1 MNTHAE
7 ILDEADDLP
16 ATMVIDVSQSLAVG
30 LTRAEVDMQIATART
45 YPRSIKQVAS
55 RIRGMA
61 TLDEE
66 SAEECIYALPRGG
79 KPIKGPSIRFAE
91 ILQQS
96 YGNCRAAARVVHVD
110 KVEMYVE
117 AEGIFH
123 DLETNAATSARVRRR
138 ISDKRGRLFNDDMI
152 IMTGNAACAIAKRN
166 AILGGVPKPLWRKAY
181 DAVQSTIAGDIT
193 TLSEAR
199 RLVISKFAIYGKS
212 GEDVIAAM
220 GVSGEEDL
228 TVDHVTI
235 LRGMLSTLK
244 NGEATVEEMFGSA
257 REPRRSNHKIVSNP
271 LADDTPTVDPD
282 TGEIT
287 EAQQDGPGLD
297 DRAPA
302 EASAKASR
310 ERGAGA
316 APAPDEERPPHS
328 NTGEKMDEGPSPDA
342 PQHASDDGLP
352 TQEESHVD
360 DRATSTLEGDGAA
373 GAASSPQDDE
383 PSVIDEFAAEV
394 AEARSVEQLQQLRQ
408 DWKDRIYAAGAQ
420 DQARKLCARRSK
432 ELAEAAGAEAGR

>member
-16 ATMVIDVSQSLAVG
+16 ATTAMDVSQSLAVG

-45 YPRSIKQVAS
+45 YPRSLKQVAN

-61 TLDEE
+61 TLDQE

-110 KVEMYVE
+110 RVEMYVE

-181 DAVQSTIAGDIT
+181 DAVQHTVAGDVT
-193 TLSEAR
+193 TLSDAR
-199 RLVISKFAIYGKS
+199 ARVIAKFATYGKTA
-212 GEDVIAAM
+212 EDVFAAM
-220 GVSGEEDL
+220 GVNGEEDI
-228 TVDHVTI
+228 TVDHVTV
-235 LRGMLSTLK
+235 LRGMLATLR
-244 NGEATVEEMFGSA
+244 NGEATVEEMFGSQ
-257 REPRRSNHKIVSNP
+257 REPRKSSHKTVANP
-271 LADDTPTVDPD
+271 LADDEPVVDEE
-282 TGEIT
+282 TGEVT
-287 EAQQDGPGLD
+287 ERGPEPD
-297 DRAPA
+297 EKPTH
-302 EASAKASR
+302 EATGR
-310 ERGAGA
+310 ERQSDA
-316 APAPDEERPPHS
+316 ARDVPPD
-328 NTGEKMDEGPSPDA
+328 
-342 PQHASDDGLP
+342 
-352 TQEESHVD
+352 QEDSHVD
-360 DRATSTLEGDGAA
+360 DRATSSTEGGGAEDDA
-373 GAASSPQDDE
+373 PPPRTDE
-383 PSVIDEFAAEV
+383 PSVLEEYVAELFETRSAEEIAALSDRWAKRLAAAGVEV
-394 AEARSVEQLQQLRQ
+394 VREARLRRARHTKDLAEAEAAEARR
-408 DWKDRIYAAGAQ
+408 
-420 DQARKLCARRSK
+420 
-432 ELAEAAGAEAGR
+432 